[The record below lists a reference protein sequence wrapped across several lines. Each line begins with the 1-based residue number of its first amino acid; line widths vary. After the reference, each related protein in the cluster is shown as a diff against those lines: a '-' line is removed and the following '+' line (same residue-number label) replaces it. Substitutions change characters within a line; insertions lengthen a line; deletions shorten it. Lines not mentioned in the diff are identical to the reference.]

1 MPDPFTLL
9 LEWRRSESAGRSLAK
24 LPFDY
29 YASTAHYLAEL
40 RRSYEGDLRENP
52 SGRKG
57 ELSRQTYQRAS
68 QVARDILESRLQKLL
83 SLAFQASVGGSRDV
97 PNALPEERQIFDRM
111 LSIFLEYRGAV
122 APYLEPSGGP
132 AAAPQPPARPASPA
146 TATAPPARAS
156 APAPPAR
163 AATAPSPLAYVRILK
178 DSPPIEIGSE
188 TVDLRADDI
197 VSLPAETARLLVQGK
212 VAEPVA
218 AAPLGPAP

>member
-29 YASTAHYLAEL
+29 YGSTARYLGEL
-40 RRSYEGDLRENP
+40 RRSYESDLRENP

-97 PNALPEERQIFDRM
+97 PNALPEEKQIFDRM
-111 LSIFLEYRGAV
+111 LSMFLEYRGAV
-122 APYLEPSGGP
+122 APYLEPSGGGG
-132 AAAPQPPARPASPA
+132 
-146 TATAPPARAS
+146 APPAPPSRS
-156 APAPPAR
+156 ATPAPPERVAPPAPPAR
-163 AATAPSPLAYVRILK
+163 TASTSPALAYVRIVK

-188 TVDLRADDI
+188 TVELRTDDI
-197 VSLPAETARLLVQGK
+197 VSLPAETAKLLVQGK
-212 VAEPVA
+212 VAEPVTA
-218 AAPLGPAP
+218 TPLGPAP